1 MQNVTYLCIEIVFF
15 MLTCLLCSVSPN
27 WTNPMTLVHLLNVR
41 WRLSLSENAVAEP
54 FLSLFQIKIEDDN
67 NASTRSPLSSLLL
80 SPNLPIDWLIDWSA
94 NQDASTTF
102 YPEARW
108 GTRLC
113 SIHTDATMLPP
124 SLPPSPPPLSA
135 HLPITHSPP
144 CSTPTQAWAL
154 DRITSVSTNPS
165 VSRHYIHYWQSQWG
179 GIVRAYCFFVLVY
192 FLLKPH
198 VGTRHFN

>member
-1 MQNVTYLCIEIVFF
+1 MYRNSFLHFDVSLVHRFTKLNKPHDSRPPSLWGDGSPCRRTQWPEHF
-15 MLTCLLCSVSPN
+15 SVSNQN
-27 WTNPMTLVHLLNVR
+27 W
-41 WRLSLSENAVAEP
+41 
-54 FLSLFQIKIEDDN
+54 K
-67 NASTRSPLSSLLL
+67 STITRAPALHFPPSS
-80 SPNLPIDWLIDWSA
+80 SYRPTDPIDWLIDWSA

-124 SLPPSPPPLSA
+124 SLPPPPPPLSA

-144 CSTPTQAWAL
+144 RSTPTQAWAL

-165 VSRHYIHYWQSQWG
+165 VSRHYIHYWQSQSG
-179 GIVRAYCFFVLVY
+179 GIVRASCFFVFWCISCWNGMMARDIL
-192 FLLKPH
+192 P
-198 VGTRHFN
+198 GG

>member
-1 MQNVTYLCIEIVFF
+1 M
-15 MLTCLLCSVSPN
+15 CLLCIVSPFR
-27 WTNPMTLVHLLNVR
+27 TNPTTLSPFRRTQWPKHF
-41 WRLSLSENAVAEP
+41 SLCFKSK
-54 FLSLFQIKIEDDN
+54 LKTTI
-67 NASTRSPLSSLLL
+67 TRAPALHFPPSLLL
-80 SPNLPIDWLIDWSA
+80 PPNDPIDWLIDRSA

-124 SLPPSPPPLSA
+124 PPLPPAPPPLFA

-144 CSTPTQAWAL
+144 RSTPTQAWAL

-165 VSRHYIHYWQSQWG
+165 VSRLHVHYWQSQWG
-179 GIVRAYCFFVLVY
+179 GIVRASCFFALV
-192 FLLKPH
+192 FCRVETACWNRMLKGPMCKIYWDLSVEH
-198 VGTRHFN
+198 SGNGMWY